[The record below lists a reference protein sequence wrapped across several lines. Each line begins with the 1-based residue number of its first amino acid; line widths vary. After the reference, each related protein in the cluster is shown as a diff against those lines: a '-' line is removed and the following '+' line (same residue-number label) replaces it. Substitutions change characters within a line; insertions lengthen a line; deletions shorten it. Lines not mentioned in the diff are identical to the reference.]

1 MSNDRS
7 ATRDAARFVAL
18 EREASRLLD
27 LAIETD
33 DPHEELRL
41 IREARKLRA
50 QMVSA
55 A

>member
-7 ATRDAARFVAL
+7 ATRD
-18 EREASRLLD
+18 
-27 LAIETD
+27 AIETD